1 MSTKSALCA
10 TVMLIGALTAV
21 PALAQ
26 NVKIT
31 RSAATTASSAR
42 STER

>member
-1 MSTKSALCA
+1 MNTKTALCA
-10 TVMLIGALTAV
+10 TVMLIGALTTL

-31 RSAATTASSAR
+31 PLGSTTASSAR
-42 STER
+42 